1 MMDFRK
7 RRMKLLSTME
17 EREDALVILT
27 DPAYIHYLTGYHG
40 ALGIEWGRPELF
52 LMTGDGESVLI
63 TPLMEKEMAL
73 RQTSVDQVI
82 PWTDDLDDDW
92 KKPLRDFTN
101 RHAGWNISID
111 YPKMPR
117 LIGDFITGRPGREK
131 VTDISPAID
140 RMRMIKDA

>member
-7 RRMKLLSTME
+7 HRRKLFRTME
-17 EREDALVILT
+17 EEKDSLIILT
-27 DPAYIHYLTGYHG
+27 DPGYIYYLTGYHG

-82 PWTDDLDDDW
+82 PWTDGLDDEW
-92 KKPLRDFTN
+92 RKPHGDFIN
-101 RHAGWNISID
+101 RHAGGNIGID
-111 YPKMPR
+111 YPKLPR
-117 LIGDFITGRPGREK
+117 LRWELITGRAGR
-131 VTDISPAID
+131 
-140 RMRMIKDA
+140 